1 MTANEVVVTKKGQI
15 TIPVEL
21 RRKFNIEESSKV
33 EVIEE
38 EGKIVI
44 KKRPSIFDL
53 AGSGAGKGNV
63 EELKRMLD
71 EMRDEDA

>member
-1 MTANEVVVTKKGQI
+1 MTANEVVVTRKGQI

-71 EMRDEDA
+71 EMRNEDA